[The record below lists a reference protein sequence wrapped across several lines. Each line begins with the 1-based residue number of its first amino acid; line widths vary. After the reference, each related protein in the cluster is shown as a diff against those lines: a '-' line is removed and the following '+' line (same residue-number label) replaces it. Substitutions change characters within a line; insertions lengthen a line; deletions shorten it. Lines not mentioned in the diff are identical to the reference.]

1 MSATRSIDEFFPAL
15 VGGERDAISA
25 LFPGPVAFDTPLSG
39 AVDGRDTLDA
49 CLEQEGY
56 WWQEHVRA
64 INAISALED
73 PHHRVI
79 ELLVDL
85 EHEGRSF
92 DLPIALFGQ
101 KTAGGYGQIRL
112 YHSTWPLNGA
122 HTYRAPIIWP
132 STELEEPKIIE
143 TYFEAIGR
151 PDKALTLSLFTEEA
165 YVREPSGSA
174 YKHRGAEGRQHF
186 YDAALDLGGVGLT
199 HATAT
204 FDGKLFAV
212 EYLCDSWGP
221 LQFEPMAGC
230 AFYELSGDQQR
241 IEAVRIYDDVTPP
254 EE

>member
-1 MSATRSIDEFFPAL
+1 MSATSNIDGFFSAF
-15 VGGERDAISA
+15 VQGERDVILD

-39 AVDGRDTLDA
+39 AVDGRDALDA

-56 WWQEHVRA
+56 WWQEQVRT
-64 INAISALED
+64 INTFSTLED
-73 PHHRVI
+73 ERHRVL
-79 ELLVDL
+79 ELVIDL
-85 EHEGRSF
+85 EHEGKSF
-92 DLPIALFGQ
+92 DLPVAIFGR
-101 KTAGGYGQIRL
+101 KTNGGYGQIRL
-112 YHSTWPLNGA
+112 YHSTWPLNGM
-122 HTYRAPIIWP
+122 HSYRAPIVWP
-132 STELEEPKIIE
+132 GAVLEEPEVIE

-151 PDKALTLSLFTEEA
+151 PDKTLTLSLFTEEA

-174 YKHRGAEGRQHF
+174 YKHQGSDGRQRF

-230 AFYELSGDQQR
+230 AFYELTDDQQR
-241 IEAVRIYDDVTPP
+241 IKAVRIYDDVTPP